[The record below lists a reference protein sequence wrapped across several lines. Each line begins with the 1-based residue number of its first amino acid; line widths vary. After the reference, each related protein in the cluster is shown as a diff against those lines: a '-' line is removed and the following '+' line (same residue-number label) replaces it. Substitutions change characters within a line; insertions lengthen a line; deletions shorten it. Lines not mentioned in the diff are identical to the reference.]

1 MIHVIATV
9 NIVEGRRH
17 EFLAEFHAIVPEV
30 LQENGC
36 LEYGPTIDFDS
47 GLDRQDPVQNNVVV
61 ILEKWESIEHLK
73 AHLVAPHMTR
83 YRTRVQEMVL
93 SSNLRITEGA

>member
-9 NIVEGRRH
+9 NIAAGRRH
-17 EFLAEFHAIVPEV
+17 EFLAEFNRIVPVV
-30 LQENGC
+30 LQESGC

-47 GLDRQDPVQNNVVV
+47 GLDRQDPVENDVVV

-73 AHLVAPHMTR
+73 AHLIAPHMTE
-83 YRTRVQEMVL
+83 YRTRVQEMVV

>member
-1 MIHVIATV
+1 MIHVIATA
-9 NIVEGRRH
+9 NIVAGRRS
-17 EFLAEFHAIVPEV
+17 EFLAAFNAIVPEV
-30 LQENGC
+30 MNESGC

-47 GLDRQDPVQNNVVV
+47 GLERQNPVENDVVV

-93 SSNLRITEGA
+93 SSNLRITIGA